1 MLVRHLMETE
11 VLTLHEDDHL
21 DIADGTMRFSRV
33 RHIPVV
39 SDGEVV
45 GIVSQRD
52 LFRAGI
58 SSVLAFRGKAER
70 EWLAKI
76 PIDEVMTAPVFTIGP
91 EEPIRSAVAIMLNKR
106 IGCLPVVES
115 GKLVGIVS
123 ETDCLRYLARV
134 LEIEGAKE
142 GLPELPKGM

>member
-1 MLVRHLMETE
+1 MEKE
-11 VLTLHEDDHL
+11 ILTIHEDDHL
-21 DIADGTMRFSRV
+21 DVADGVMRFSRV

-76 PIDEVMTAPVFTIGP
+76 SIDEVMTAPVFTIGP
-91 EEPIRSAVAIMLNKR
+91 DESVQSAVAIMLNKR
-106 IGCLPVVES
+106 IGCLPVVEG
-115 GKLVGIVS
+115 GKLVGILS
-123 ETDCLRYLARV
+123 ESDCLRCLARL
-134 LEIEGAKE
+134 LEIGEARE
-142 GLPELPKGM
+142 GLSELPKGM